1 MRRLIFVALLVLVIT
16 ACSSGGIDGFVNS
29 SRCQSIVE
37 RLDENPLPTK
47 RISLVTG
54 GVATSI
60 TVEVANDEGER
71 SRGLMCRSEVPI
83 GTGMLFEFG
92 GTTTGGFWM
101 FNTYVTLDIIYF
113 DRSGK
118 VAGSAAMLPCSIED
132 GESEGTWRDRC
143 LAESLEYGA
152 DSGYAQ
158 ALELPADWLLALGFV
173 LNDLPAD
180 LHLTQ

>member
-1 MRRLIFVALLVLVIT
+1 MRRLIFVALLVIT
-16 ACSSGGIDGFVNS
+16 SCSGGGIDGFVNS
-29 SRCQSIVE
+29 SRCQAIAE
-37 RLDENPLPTK
+37 RLDEEPLPTK

-92 GTTTGGFWM
+92 GRTTGGFWM
-101 FNTYVTLDIIYF
+101 FNTYVPLDIIYF
-113 DRSGK
+113 DRNGA
-118 VAGSAAMLPCSIED
+118 VAGSASMLPCPLED
-132 GESEGTWRDRC
+132 GESESAWRDRC
-143 LAESLEYGA
+143 LEESLAYES

-158 ALELPADWLLALGFV
+158 ALELPADWLLAMGFV